1 MVWHHLGFGGIPTL
15 RSPALEK
22 PYSRWRNVKLL
33 IYAHNR
39 RRKGVDNWK
48 FLLGS
53 VRVGP
58 RNIQN
63 QDLPQLVTR
72 FPPVRPKWEFRAIS
86 PETRDGDAG
95 EAGHTPELH
104 L

>member
-1 MVWHHLGFGGIPTL
+1 MAPPRFSWDSDAPETRSVETL
-15 RSPALEK
+15 APLQKSQILVYP
-22 PYSRWRNVKLL
+22 
-33 IYAHNR
+33 HNR
-39 RRKGVDNWK
+39 RRKGVDNWT
-48 FLLGS
+48 FLLGC

-58 RNIQN
+58 RNTQN
-63 QDLPQLVTR
+63 QDLPQLLIR
-72 FPPVRPKWEFRAIS
+72 FPLVRPKWEFRAIS